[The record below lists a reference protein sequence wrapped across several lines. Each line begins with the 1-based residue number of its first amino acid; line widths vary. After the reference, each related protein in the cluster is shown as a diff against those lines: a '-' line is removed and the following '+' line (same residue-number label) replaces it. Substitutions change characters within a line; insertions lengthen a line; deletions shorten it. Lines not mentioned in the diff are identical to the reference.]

1 MKKYIINIA
10 IAILGLTG
18 LTSCFNLDEVVFDKV
33 TSDVF
38 YEDESSVAGA
48 VASVFNEAS
57 KAYVE
62 YFYYLQEFSADQVSW
77 RVWNGGTWGY
87 DEGEKLNLGVHNWNA
102 ESKIIKS
109 AWESAWT
116 TVGLCNN
123 IENDLKN
130 LSAETLKISPEKL
143 ASYIAEVRT
152 LRAWAYYNLF
162 EIWGGALPIFAEVS
176 ATVPPSASK
185 EAGSFE
191 GGCKKVYDFIATELD
206 QSWEAL
212 AQNTPNRPSQ
222 AMNRLLKA
230 RLLLNAELFIGEDH
244 YQDCADE
251 CEKIIRGDY
260 GSYELASDF
269 RQIFGKDNDSCK
281 EIIMA
286 FATEVG
292 QSDGAVTNM
301 RVGPFLAY
309 DFSAFGLTTDAK
321 GWNCLIVAPSKDNTG
336 NILITGG
343 TDNPKSFILDY
354 GDKLGGV
361 FDRFA
366 DGDIRK
372 QPYYCDTQGNWNG
385 GIFLMGRQTYYRDTD
400 VDGVIKKAGVDAIP
414 ADADRTGQDLVY
426 VDQVGTFINYNNCH
440 ELEPVMSPQWGETN
454 SGYRLIKY
462 AVYPDEIGWDYRNTD
477 EVQFRLA
484 EAYYMLAECNLRGA
498 TTSRDAKSLVN
509 DVRKRYFSN
518 SAWATQQNVP
528 GPGFDKFDLDWMLSE
543 WGKEFIGEG
552 NRRRTD
558 LRRYDKFTQGQWWFF
573 GRAEN
578 YPAKR
583 SRKFEWF
590 PLPSTALNV
599 NPGLQQHPDWQ

>member
-1 MKKYIINIA
+1 MKKFIINIA
-10 IAILGLTG
+10 IATLSLFGAV
-18 LTSCFNLDEVVFDKV
+18 SCFNLDEVVFDRV
-33 TSDVF
+33 SSDVF
-38 YEDESSVAGA
+38 YSDETSVKGSVDA
-48 VASVFNEAS
+48 VYNEAS
-57 KAYVE
+57 KAFVE
-62 YFYYLQEFSADQVSW
+62 YFYYMQEFSADQVNW
-77 RVWNGGTWGY
+77 RVWNGGQWGY

-102 ESKIIKS
+102 DSKIIKS
-109 AWESAWT
+109 AWEGAWT

-123 IENDLKN
+123 IEADLKAIDPAN
-130 LSAETLKISPEKL
+130 LHSNQETLNT
-143 ASYIAEVRT
+143 YIAEVRT

-176 ATVPPSASK
+176 AIVPPSASV

-191 GGCKKVYDFIATELD
+191 GGCKAVYDFIAKELD
-206 QSWEAL
+206 ESVDAL
-212 AQNTPNRPSQ
+212 TKNSINRANQ
-222 AMNRLLKA
+222 AMNRMLKA
-230 RLLLNAELFIGEDH
+230 RLLLNAQLFIGEDH
-244 YQDCADE
+244 FQECADE
-251 CEKIIRGDY
+251 CEKIISGEY

-269 RQIFGKDNDSCK
+269 REIFGKDNNVCK
-281 EIIMA
+281 EVIMS

-301 RVGPFLAY
+301 RVGPFLGY
-309 DFSAFGLTTDAK
+309 DFSMFGLTTDAS

-336 NILITGG
+336 NILPTGG
-343 TDNPKSFILDY
+343 TDGGKSFITDY

-361 FDRFA
+361 FDRFI

-372 QPYYCDTQGNWNG
+372 QAYYCDTDGNWNG
-385 GIFLMGRQTYYRDTD
+385 GIFLMGRQTYYRDTE

-414 ADADRTGQDLVY
+414 ADADRKDQDLVY
-426 VDQVGTFINYNNCH
+426 VDQVGTFLNLGHN
-440 ELEPVMSPQWGETN
+440 LEPVMSPQWGETN

-462 AVYPDEIGWDYRNTD
+462 AVYPDEVGWDYRNTD

-498 TTSRDAKSLVN
+498 TTSKDAKTLVN
-509 DVRKRYFSN
+509 DVRKRYFSAGN
-518 SAWATQQNVP
+518 WASVQNTP
-528 GPGFDKFDLDWMLSE
+528 GPGFTNFDLDWMLNE

-558 LRRYDKFTQGQWWFF
+558 LRRFDKFTQGQWWFF

-583 SRKFEWF
+583 DRKFEWF
-590 PLPSTALNV
+590 PLPSSALLV
-599 NPGLQQHPDWQ
+599 NPGLQQHPDWQSK